1 MGEGGGARAV
11 FVPVVR
17 HTQVWLSANGTITS
31 QAGGV
36 RPPEQEQTE
45 PGPRVSKSARAQGTA
60 EGSWQGGSAGDRGKA
75 AGLPVGT
82 GRAVGWEG
90 GEHEAAFV
98 ILGPYL

>member
-1 MGEGGGARAV
+1 MGEGGRARAV

-60 EGSWQGGSAGDRGKA
+60 EGSWQGGSAGETEGRPRVCMWGQAGRWVGK
-75 AGLPVGT
+75 GVNTRQL
-82 GRAVGWEG
+82 
-90 GEHEAAFV
+90 
-98 ILGPYL
+98 L